1 MVTVGNKPPLA
12 TITQPVDG
20 STYKIGDVITYSG
33 FGTTGGAP
41 LPPDAL
47 SWEARLH
54 HNEHI
59 HFNVLPGGSGGTFTV
74 IEHGDNTYYEICLTA
89 TVTPMIA
96 DTQCVDDLPRLG
108 DITLATN
115 PVGLLVN
122 YEDEGLTQASPLI
135 IHPVVGSQ
143 QTASVAPIQGGL
155 TFVGWADGVP
165 SNSHPFTVG
174 TAPADVHGQLREPAA
189 GRRATASPIS
199 GVAPLAVTFTGSG
212 SSDPESAT
220 LTYSWTFGDGA
231 TSNQTN
237 PQHTYA
243 AAGTYTATL
252 TVTDQLN
259 GVASQSVTVTVASA
273 SCGNGHIEAGEACDG
288 GACCTAACQFA
299 TAGTVCRAKAGA
311 CDVAETCSGSSA
323 TCPADGFAA
332 NGTSCSDGNVC
343 NGAETCTNGT
353 CTAGTA
359 LVCNDNNVCTND
371 TCNPSTGCVFTNN
384 TAPCSDGVACTAD
397 VCSGG
402 ACQSTP
408 SCPGGSTCNLV
419 TGTCDVPAGSYSI
432 WPTNPTPAVVDA
444 GADSPVELGVKFRS
458 DVTGTITAI
467 RFYKAAANTGPHQV
481 SLWSVGGTRLGT
493 ATVTWARRRGGRRW
507 RCRRRSRSRRTRR
520 TWRRTSAR
528 TGTTA
533 GR

>member
-1 MVTVGNKPPLA
+1 M
-12 TITQPVDG
+12 
-20 STYKIGDVITYSG
+20 
-33 FGTTGGAP
+33 
-41 LPPDAL
+41 
-47 SWEARLH
+47 
-54 HNEHI
+54 
-59 HFNVLPGGSGGTFTV
+59 
-74 IEHGDNTYYEICLTA
+74 
-89 TVTPMIA
+89 
-96 DTQCVDDLPRLG
+96 
-108 DITLATN
+108 
-115 PVGLLVN
+115 
-122 YEDEGLTQASPLI
+122 
-135 IHPVVGSQ
+135 VGSQ
-143 QTASVAPIQGGL
+143 QTASVAPIQSGL
-155 TFVGWADGVP
+155 TFVGWADGVT

-174 TAPADVHGQLREPAA
+174 TAPLTLTANYVNRPPVAVL
-189 GRRATASPIS
+189 TASPTS
-199 GVAPLAVTFTGSG
+199 GVAPLAVAFTGSG
-212 SSDPESAT
+212 SSDPESGT

-231 TSNQTN
+231 TSDQTN

-273 SCGNGHIEAGEACDG
+273 SCGNGVVEAGEACDG
-288 GACCTAACQFA
+288 GACCTAACQLA

-311 CDVAETCSGSSA
+311 CDVAETCSGSSV
-323 TCPADGFAA
+323 TCPADGFVA

-359 LVCNDNNVCTND
+359 LVCNDNNVCTTD
-371 TCNPSTGCVFTNN
+371 TCNTSTGCVYTNN
-384 TAPCSDGVACTAD
+384 TGPCSDGVACTAD

-419 TGTCDVPAGSYSI
+419 TGSCDVPAGSYSI

-493 ATVTWARRRGGRRW
+493 ATVNLGAAAGWQEVALPAPVAVQANTTYVASYFCPNGHYSGTLNYFVTAIDTPPLHALASGAGNGVFGYGAASLFPTGSYAAANYWVDVKFTQQAGDATRGRRTTRRPWRRRPPPWSRRPPRRSGRRRPPPW
-507 RCRRRSRSRRTRR
+507 APRPRRRRRR
-520 TWRRTSAR
+520 
-528 TGTTA
+528 
-533 GR
+533 